1 MLNDFFKTIGQLD
14 DPRFLRV
21 IAKSVVISLLFFA
34 LLWIAIGYGLA
45 QIDFFQLAWLDR
57 VVDFLGG
64 LLVVVLTIIL
74 FPGIAIMTVGFFL
87 EDVCAAVESRHYPHL
102 PAPRRQSIA
111 EVLATSARLGL
122 TVVAINLLLL
132 PLYLLLL
139 FIPPA
144 NIVLF
149 YAVNGHLLGREY
161 FELIA
166 LRRMTPTEAHRLRRT
181 RRGTVWLVG
190 AAIAFLFTVPM
201 IGLIVPG
208 LGAAFMLHT
217 FQRTIRQPDP

>member
-1 MLNDFFKTIGQLD
+1 MPKDFFKTVGQLD
-14 DPRFLRV
+14 DPRFFRV

-34 LLWIAIGYGLA
+34 LLWIVIGFGLA
-45 QIDFFQLAWLDR
+45 RIDFFQLAWLES

-87 EDVCAAVESRHYPHL
+87 EDVCTAVEARHYPHL
-102 PAPRRQSIA
+102 PAPRHQSIA

-122 TVVAINLLLL
+122 TVVAINLLLI
-132 PLYLLLL
+132 PAYLLLL

-166 LRRMTPTEAHRLRRT
+166 IRRMTPTEARRLRRA
-181 RRGTVWLVG
+181 RRGTVWVVG
-190 AAIAFLFTVPM
+190 AAIAFLFTIPM

-217 FQRTIRQPDP
+217 FQRTLRQTNP